1 MSVHGAACV
10 GLAGLSSLP
19 ALLRSPPSALSPGA
33 AVPSPRCQPY
43 IPSPHSSVP
52 SGTAIPTSCRCRRRL
67 GRRSSYSS
75 LRCTV
80 GWGQRGTTSAQL
92 PYTPVVHSSPLSART
107 LQAGQDGRG

>member
-52 SGTAIPTSCRCRRRL
+52 SGTAIPTSCRCRRRWA
-67 GRRSSYSS
+67 RQSSYSS
-75 LRCTV
+75 SRCTV
-80 GWGQRGTTSAQL
+80 GWGQRWGHVCTAVIHPRCAQQPFL
-92 PYTPVVHSSPLSART
+92 GKDSP
-107 LQAGQDGRG
+107 GEPG